1 MRSFYLQTGTPDNAR
16 PLPDGS
22 GILVA
27 LYTVFEEDRPP
38 LTKLMAAAPLFRKL
52 VARLHRLV
60 EIPFEYLNSLSPN
73 IIFEEILYNVS
84 LKLTPI
90 IFLYSL

>member
-84 LKLTPI
+84 I
-90 IFLYSL
+90 QS